1 MRADTIGRVILF
13 ALAMMASTLIT
24 FSGMVAYLHVRI
36 GLEVRWTDLLLLTGV
51 GALALQVILR
61 LSRGYLRASLAL
73 SMPLLLLCGFMATT
87 LLRRLLN
94 QAPLTLID
102 WISLFVSGSVLITS
116 ATLGEIKRRRR
127 AQSQRPAV

>member
-1 MRADTIGRVILF
+1 
-13 ALAMMASTLIT
+13 
-24 FSGMVAYLHVRI
+24 AYLHVRI